1 MPTDMKLPELGE
13 NIEGGDVLRIM
24 VKAGD
29 AIKKDQAV
37 LELET
42 DKATIEVPS
51 SATGVVKEVKIKPGE
66 KIKVGQTIFVVD
78 ENGAGAGAPAKEEG
92 AVSPKPAAD
101 AAPAK
106 ADAATQPEK
115 ADANAEAKPA
125 EAPKAEPPKAEE
137 AKAEAKPEDKPE
149 APKRKAD
156 VVEMKPAQAKPSASA
171 PAPAQQQAAAG
182 DAASIP
188 AAPSARKLAREL
200 GVNIQDIQGSGPGGR
215 ISMDD
220 VTGYT
225 RRLLSGAGAARPSGG
240 AAQALPD
247 FSKWGAIERKAMSG
261 VRRTTAHR
269 LTQAWNTVPHVFQHD
284 RADITGVEALRKRL
298 SKKSEGE
305 GRAPIT
311 ITAFLMKTLAAA
323 LKKFPQMNSSVDLAT
338 DEIIYKQYV
347 HIGVAVDTDRGLLVP
362 VIRDVDQKDIFQIAD
377 EIGQAAE
384 KARNRKL
391 SLDDMQGGS
400 ITISNLGSLG
410 GGAFTPIVN
419 WPEVAILGVAR
430 ARMEPVFSDGEF
442 VARFLMPLT
451 LSYDHRVVD
460 GADGVRIL
468 RWIVEAIE
476 QPALIW
482 MDV

>member
-1 MPTDMKLPELGE
+1 MKLPELGE
-13 NIEGGDVLRIM
+13 NIEGGDVLRVM

-29 AIKKDQAV
+29 TIKKDQAV

-51 SATGVVKEVKIKPGE
+51 STAGVVKEVKVKQGE
-66 KIKVGQTIFVVD
+66 KVKVGQTIFVI
-78 ENGAGAGAPAKEEG
+78 EEG
-92 AVSPKPAAD
+92 QSADGGGQTASPEPKAQSPEPKAESEEPKAEVKPE
-101 AAPAK
+101 AP
-106 ADAATQPEK
+106 Q
-115 ADANAEAKPA
+115 AEAKQ
-125 EAPKAEPPKAEE
+125 ET
-137 AKAEAKPEDKPE
+137 
-149 APKRKAD
+149 PKRKAD
-156 VVEMKPAQAKPSASA
+156 VVEMKPSKPAAGPAAVSAAPKSADQAKV
-171 PAPAQQQAAAG
+171 G

-188 AAPSARKLAREL
+188 AAPSARRLAREL

-220 VTGYT
+220 VTAYA
-225 RRLLSGAGAARPSGG
+225 RRLIGGAGAGAARP
-240 AAQALPD
+240 AAAAETLPD
-247 FSKWGAIERKAMSG
+247 FSKWGAVERKAMSG

-284 RADITGVEALRKRL
+284 RADITGVETLRKRL
-298 SKKSEGE
+298 SKKAEAE

-311 ITAFLMKTLAAA
+311 ITAFLMKTMAAA
-323 LKKFPQMNSSVDLAT
+323 MKKFPQLNSSVDLAA

-377 EIGQAAE
+377 ELAQAAE

-410 GGAFTPIVN
+410 AGAFTPIVN

-430 ARMEPVFSDGEF
+430 ARMEPVYSDGEF

-451 LSYDHRVVD
+451 LSYDHRVID
-460 GADGVRIL
+460 GADGARIL
-468 RWIVEAIE
+468 RWIVEAVE
-476 QPALIW
+476 QPALMW
-482 MDV
+482 LDS

>member
-1 MPTDMKLPELGE
+1 MKLPELGE
-13 NIEGGDVLRIM
+13 NIEGGDVLRVI

-29 AIKKDQAV
+29 TIKKDQAV

-51 SATGVVKEVKIKPGE
+51 SADGVVKEVKIKQGD
-66 KIKVGQTIFVVD
+66 KVKVGQTIFVI
-78 ENGAGAGAPAKEEG
+78 EEG
-92 AVSPKPAAD
+92 QSAEGGGKTESPEPKAQSPEPKAEVKP
-101 AAPAK
+101 
-106 ADAATQPEK
+106 E
-115 ADANAEAKPA
+115 E
-125 EAPKAEPPKAEE
+125 PKAEPKDEEPKAET
-137 AKAEAKPEDKPE
+137 KPE
-149 APKRKAD
+149 KRKAD
-156 VVEMKPAQAKPSASA
+156 VVEMKPSKPAAA
-171 PAPAQQQAAAG
+171 PAATKAEAA

-188 AAPSARKLAREL
+188 AAPSARRLAREL
-200 GVNIQDIQGSGPGGR
+200 GVSIKDIQGSGPGGR

-220 VTGYT
+220 VTAYA
-225 RRLLSGAGAARPSGG
+225 RRLIAGAGASRP
-240 AAQALPD
+240 AASSDTLPD
-247 FSKWGAIERKAMSG
+247 FSKWGAVERKAMSG

-284 RADITGVEALRKRL
+284 RADITGVETLRKRL
-298 SKKSEGE
+298 SKKAEAE

-311 ITAFLMKTLAAA
+311 ITAFLMKTMAAA
-323 LKKFPQMNSSVDLAT
+323 MKKFPQLNSSVDLAA

-362 VIRDVDQKDIFQIAD
+362 VIRDIDQKDIFQIAD
-377 EIGQAAE
+377 ELAQAAE

-410 GGAFTPIVN
+410 AGAFTPIVN

-430 ARMEPVFSDGEF
+430 ARMEPVYSDGEF

-451 LSYDHRVVD
+451 LSYDHRVID
-460 GADGVRIL
+460 GADGARIL
-468 RWIVEAIE
+468 RWIFEAIE

-482 MDV
+482 LDS

>member
-1 MPTDMKLPELGE
+1 MKLPELGE
-13 NIEGGDVLRIM
+13 NIEGGDVLRVI

-29 AIKKDQAV
+29 TIKKDQAV

-51 SATGVVKEVKIKPGE
+51 SAAGVVKEVKIKQGD
-66 KIKVGQTIFVVD
+66 KVKVGQTIFVV
-78 ENGAGAGAPAKEEG
+78 EEGGAPAKEEG
-92 AVSPKPAAD
+92 AVAPKQ
-101 AAPAK
+101 AAPAAAKAEPK
-106 ADAATQPEK
+106 ADEPK
-115 ADANAEAKPA
+115 AEEPQAEPKD
-125 EAPKAEPPKAEE
+125 EAPKAES
-137 AKAEAKPEDKPE
+137 KPE
-149 APKRKAD
+149 KRKAD
-156 VVEMKPAQAKPSASA
+156 VVEMKPSKPAAASAAPAAPKPAEQAK
-171 PAPAQQQAAAG
+171 AG

-188 AAPSARKLAREL
+188 AAPSARRLAREL

-220 VTGYT
+220 VTAHA
-225 RRLLSGAGAARPSGG
+225 RRLLSGVGAGAARP
-240 AAQALPD
+240 AAASEALPD
-247 FSKWGAIERKAMSG
+247 FSKWGAVERKGMSG

-284 RADITGVEALRKRL
+284 RADITGVETLRKRL
-298 SKKSEGE
+298 SKKAEAE

-311 ITAFLMKTLAAA
+311 ITAFLMKTMAAA
-323 LKKFPQMNSSVDLAT
+323 MKKFPQLNSSVDLAA

-377 EIGQAAE
+377 ELAQAAE
-384 KARNRKL
+384 KARNRRL

-410 GGAFTPIVN
+410 AGAFTPIVN

-430 ARMEPVFSDGEF
+430 ARMEPVYSDGEF

-451 LSYDHRVVD
+451 LSYDHRVID
-460 GADGVRIL
+460 GADGARIL

-482 MDV
+482 MDI

>member
-1 MPTDMKLPELGE
+1 MKPS
-13 NIEGGDVLRIM
+13 
-24 VKAGD
+24 K
-29 AIKKDQAV
+29 QA
-37 LELET
+37 
-42 DKATIEVPS
+42 A
-51 SATGVVKEVKIKPGE
+51 
-66 KIKVGQTIFVVD
+66 
-78 ENGAGAGAPAKEEG
+78 APVA
-92 AVSPKPAAD
+92 PKPAE
-101 AAPAK
+101 
-106 ADAATQPEK
+106 PEK
-115 ADANAEAKPA
+115 ADAS
-125 EAPKAEPPKAEE
+125 
-137 AKAEAKPEDKPE
+137 D
-149 APKRKAD
+149 
-156 VVEMKPAQAKPSASA
+156 
-171 PAPAQQQAAAG
+171 G
-182 DAASIP
+182 ASIP
-188 AAPSARKLAREL
+188 AAPSARRLAREL

-220 VTGYT
+220 VTAYT
-225 RRLLSGAGAARPSGG
+225 RRLLSGAGAARSSV
-240 AAQALPD
+240 AADALPD
-247 FSKWGAIERKAMSG
+247 FSKWGAIERKPMSG

-284 RADITGVEALRKRL
+284 RADITGVETLRKRL
-298 SKKSEGE
+298 SKKSEAE

-377 EIGQAAE
+377 EIAQAAE

-430 ARMEPVFSDGEF
+430 ARMEPVYSDGEF

-482 MDV
+482 MDL

>member
-1 MPTDMKLPELGE
+1 MKLPELGE
-13 NIEGGDVLRIM
+13 NIEGGDVLRVM
-24 VKAGD
+24 VKPGD
-29 AIKKDQAV
+29 AIKKDQPV
-37 LELET
+37 IELET

-51 SATGVVKEVKIKPGE
+51 SADGVVKEVKVKPGE
-66 KIKVGQTIFVVD
+66 KVKVGQTIFIVD
-78 ENGAGAGAPAKEEG
+78 EAPSPSNNGETATAAQGTAPAKET
-92 AVSPKPAAD
+92 APVSPKPAE
-101 AAPAK
+101 
-106 ADAATQPEK
+106 PEK
-115 ADANAEAKPA
+115 AE
-125 EAPKAEPPKAEE
+125 
-137 AKAEAKPEDKPE
+137 KPETPR
-149 APKRKAD
+149 RKAD
-156 VVEMKPAQAKPSASA
+156 VVEMKPSKQAAA
-171 PAPAQQQAAAG
+171 PAAPKPAEPAKAEAG

-188 AAPSARKLAREL
+188 AAPSVRRLAREL
-200 GVNIQDIQGSGPGGR
+200 GLNIRDIQGSGPGGR
-215 ISMDD
+215 IAMDD
-220 VTGYT
+220 VTAYA
-225 RRLLSGAGAARPSGG
+225 RRLLSGAGAARPS
-240 AAQALPD
+240 AAAAEALPD
-247 FSKWGAIERKAMSG
+247 FSKWGAVERKPMSG

-298 SKKSEGE
+298 SKKSEAE

-323 LKKFPQMNSSVDLAT
+323 LKKFPQMNSSVDLAS
-338 DEIIYKQYV
+338 DEIIYKQYA

-362 VIRDVDQKDIFQIAD
+362 VIRDVDQKDIYQIAD
-377 EIGQAAE
+377 EIAQAAE

-430 ARMEPVFSDGEF
+430 ARMEPVYSDGEF
-442 VARFLMPLT
+442 AARFLMPLT

-476 QPALIW
+476 QPALMW
-482 MDV
+482 LDT

>member
-1 MPTDMKLPELGE
+1 MKLPELGE
-13 NIEGGDVLRIM
+13 NIEGGDVLRVM

-29 AIKKDQAV
+29 AIKEDQAV

-51 SATGVVKEVKIKPGE
+51 SAAGVVKEVKIKAGD
-66 KIKVGQTIFVVD
+66 KVKVGQTIFIV
-78 ENGAGAGAPAKEEG
+78 EEG
-92 AVSPKPAAD
+92 QSAEGA
-101 AAPAK
+101 
-106 ADAATQPEK
+106 EK
-115 ADANAEAKPA
+115 AESPEPKAQSPE
-125 EAPKAEPPKAEE
+125 PKAESKEPKAEVKPEEPKAEE
-137 AKAEAKPEDKPE
+137 PKAEEPKAEAKPE
-149 APKRKAD
+149 KRKAD
-156 VVEMKPAQAKPSASA
+156 VVEMKPSKPAAA
-171 PAPAQQQAAAG
+171 PAPTKPAEPAKAA

-188 AAPSARKLAREL
+188 AAPSVRRLTREL

-220 VTGYT
+220 VTAHA
-225 RRLLSGAGAARPSGG
+225 RRLIAGAGAARP
-240 AAQALPD
+240 AAASETLPD
-247 FSKWGAIERKAMSG
+247 FSKWGAVERKAMSG

-284 RADITGVEALRKRL
+284 RADITGVETLRKRL
-298 SKKSEGE
+298 SKKAEAD

-311 ITAFLMKTLAAA
+311 ITAFLMKTMAAA
-323 LKKFPQMNSSVDLAT
+323 MKKFPQLNSSVDLAA

-347 HIGVAVDTDRGLLVP
+347 RIGVAVDTDRGLLVP

-377 EIGQAAE
+377 ELAQAAE

-410 GGAFTPIVN
+410 AGAFTPIVN

-430 ARMEPVFSDGEF
+430 ARMEPVYSDGEF

-451 LSYDHRVVD
+451 LSYDHRVID
-460 GADGVRIL
+460 GADGARIL

-482 MDV
+482 LDS

>member
-1 MPTDMKLPELGE
+1 MKLPELGE
-13 NIEGGDVLRIM
+13 NIEGGDVLRVM

-42 DKATIEVPS
+42 DKATIEVPA
-51 SATGVVKEVKIKPGE
+51 SATGVVKEVKVKAGE
-66 KIKVGQTIFVVD
+66 KVKVGQTIFIVD
-78 ENGAGAGAPAKEEG
+78 EAPSPSKNGETAPAAQETAPE
-92 AVSPKPAAD
+92 
-101 AAPAK
+101 PAK
-106 ADAATQPEK
+106 T
-115 ADANAEAKPA
+115 EAKPA
-125 EAPKAEPPKAEE
+125 EAPKAEPVKAEPKAEE
-137 AKAEAKPEDKPE
+137 KTEP
-149 APKRKAD
+149 PKRKAD
-156 VVEMKPAQAKPSASA
+156 VVEMKPSK
-171 PAPAQQQAAAG
+171 QAAAPVAPKPAEPSKAETG

-188 AAPSARKLAREL
+188 AAPSARRLAREL

-220 VTGYT
+220 VTAHA
-225 RRLLSGAGAARPSGG
+225 RRLLTGVGAGAARP
-240 AAQALPD
+240 AAASEALPD
-247 FSKWGAIERKAMSG
+247 FSKWGAVERKAMSG

-284 RADITGVEALRKRL
+284 RADITGVETLRKRL
-298 SKKSEGE
+298 SKKAEAE

-311 ITAFLMKTLAAA
+311 ITAFLMKTMAAA
-323 LKKFPQMNSSVDLAT
+323 MKKFPQLNSSVDLAA

-377 EIGQAAE
+377 ELAQAAE

-410 GGAFTPIVN
+410 AGAFTPIVN

-430 ARMEPVFSDGEF
+430 ARMEPVYSDGEF

-451 LSYDHRVVD
+451 LSYDHRVID
-460 GADGVRIL
+460 GADGARIL
-468 RWIVEAIE
+468 RWIVEAVE
-476 QPALIW
+476 QPALMW
-482 MDV
+482 MDI

>member
-1 MPTDMKLPELGE
+1 MSTDMKLPELGE
-13 NIEGGDVLRIM
+13 NIEGGDVLRVM
-24 VKAGD
+24 VKPGD
-29 AIKKDQAV
+29 TIKKDQPV

-51 SATGVVKEVKIKPGE
+51 SAAGVVKEVKIKPGE
-66 KIKVGQTIFVVD
+66 KVKVGQTIFVVD
-78 ENGAGAGAPAKEEG
+78 ENSSGAGAAPKEEG

-101 AAPAK
+101 TSPAK
-106 ADAATQPEK
+106 AEPK
-115 ADANAEAKPA
+115 AEEPKV
-125 EAPKAEPPKAEE
+125 EAPKAE
-137 AKAEAKPEDKPE
+137 
-149 APKRKAD
+149 KRKAE
-156 VVEMKPAQAKPSASA
+156 VVEMKPSK
-171 PAPAQQQAAAG
+171 QAAAPITPKPVEPAKV
-182 DAASIP
+182 DAAPASSIP
-188 AAPSARKLAREL
+188 AAPSARRLAREL

-220 VTGYT
+220 VTAYA
-225 RRLLSGAGAARPSGG
+225 RRLLSGVGVARSPASAGE
-240 AAQALPD
+240 ALPD

-269 LTQAWNTVPHVFQHD
+269 LTQAWNTVPHVFQQD
-284 RADITGVEALRKRL
+284 RADITGVETLRKRL
-298 SKKSEGE
+298 SKKSEAE

-323 LKKFPQMNSSVDLAT
+323 LKKYPQMNSSVDLAS

-362 VIRDVDQKDIFQIAD
+362 VIRDVDQKDIYQIAD
-377 EIGQAAE
+377 ELAQAAE

-430 ARMEPVFSDGEF
+430 ARMEPVYADGEF
-442 VARFLMPLT
+442 VPRFLMPLT
-451 LSYDHRVVD
+451 LSYDHRVID

-482 MDV
+482 LDS

>member
-1 MPTDMKLPELGE
+1 MKLPELGE
-13 NIEGGDVLRIM
+13 NIEGGDVLRVM
-24 VKAGD
+24 VKPGD
-29 AIKKDQAV
+29 AIKKDQPV

-51 SATGVVKEVKIKPGE
+51 SSAGVVKEVKVKAGE
-66 KIKVGQTIFVVD
+66 KVKVGQTIFVVD
-78 ENGAGAGAPAKEEG
+78 ENGAGAGA
-92 AVSPKPAAD
+92 
-101 AAPAK
+101 APAK
-106 ADAATQPEK
+106 AGEKPEEAPK
-115 ADANAEAKPA
+115 AEAKAEPKA
-125 EAPKAEPPKAEE
+125 EAPKAAAEE
-137 AKAEAKPEDKPE
+137 PAKAEPAKPAVAQGFSPVTE
-149 APKRKAD
+149 KRKAE
-156 VVEMKPAQAKPSASA
+156 VVEMKPSKQAAPAAAKPAETK
-171 PAPAQQQAAAG
+171 AG

-188 AAPSARKLAREL
+188 AAPSARRLAREL
-200 GVNIQDIQGSGPGGR
+200 GVNIADVQGSGPGGR

-220 VTGYT
+220 VTAYT
-225 RRLLSGAGAARPSGG
+225 RRLLSGAGAARP
-240 AAQALPD
+240 AAAAAEALPD
-247 FSKWGAIERKAMSG
+247 FSKWGTVERKPMSG

-284 RADITGVEALRKRL
+284 RADITGVETLRKRL
-298 SKKSEGE
+298 SKKSEAE

-323 LKKFPQMNSSVDLAT
+323 LKKFPQLNSSVDLAT
-338 DEIIYKQYV
+338 EEIIYKQYV

-362 VIRDVDQKDIFQIAD
+362 VIRDVDQKDIYQIAD

-430 ARMEPVFSDGEF
+430 ARMEPVHVDGEF

-451 LSYDHRVVD
+451 LSYDHRVID

-476 QPALIW
+476 QPALMW
-482 MDV
+482 LDV

>member
-1 MPTDMKLPELGE
+1 MSTDMKLPELGE
-13 NIEGGDVLRIM
+13 NIEGGDVLRVM

-51 SATGVVKEVKIKPGE
+51 SMAGVVKDVKIKPGE
-66 KIKVGQTIFVVD
+66 KVKVGQTIFVI
-78 ENGAGAGAPAKEEG
+78 EEG
-92 AVSPKPAAD
+92 ADGGQSAEGGAQKAEGGGQKTETKDLETENKEQEPEVKP
-101 AAPAK
+101 
-106 ADAATQPEK
+106 E
-115 ADANAEAKPA
+115 E
-125 EAPKAEPPKAEE
+125 PKAE
-137 AKAEAKPEDKPE
+137 AKAEQPKPET
-149 APKRKAD
+149 PKRKAD
-156 VVEMKPAQAKPSASA
+156 VVEMKPSK
-171 PAPAQQQAAAG
+171 QAAPVAPKQAEPAKAD

-188 AAPSARKLAREL
+188 AAPSARRLAREL

-220 VTGYT
+220 VTAYA
-225 RRLLSGAGAARPSGG
+225 RRLLSGAGVARSPAA
-240 AAQALPD
+240 AADALPD
-247 FSKWGAIERKAMSG
+247 FTKWGAIERKPMSG

-284 RADITGVEALRKRL
+284 RADITGVETLRKRL
-298 SKKSEGE
+298 SKRSEAE
-305 GRAPIT
+305 GRAPVT

-338 DEIIYKQYV
+338 EEIIYKQYV

-377 EIGQAAE
+377 DIAQAAE

-391 SLDDMQGGS
+391 SLDEMQGGS

-430 ARMEPVFSDGEF
+430 ARMEPVYTDGEF

-451 LSYDHRVVD
+451 LSYDHRVID

-476 QPALIW
+476 QPALMW
-482 MDV
+482 LDS